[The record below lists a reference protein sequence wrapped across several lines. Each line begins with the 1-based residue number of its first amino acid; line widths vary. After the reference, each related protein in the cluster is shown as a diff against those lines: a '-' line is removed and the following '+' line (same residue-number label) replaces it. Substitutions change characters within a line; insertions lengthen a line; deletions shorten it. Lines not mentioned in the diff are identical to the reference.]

1 MDEGVLSIRWDT
13 GFMDIRLD
21 SFFPCEQ
28 ARFKKLLKVIDL
40 DWEHSDTLKD
50 TLKVYFQQRILPL
63 KEKRKKLAVDLS
75 NAKQAVADL
84 ERLVKSRKKPVG
96 VYLTKAEL
104 EQAKEDLKAAKA
116 CRVKID
122 RDFRT
127 VTSSIPKLE
136 KLLEIINKK
145 HWRYLIMAID
155 FDKINRS
162 VDLEGLRKDVENA
175 SANGTGDF
183 PTIPAGKYEVA
194 LGSMEIKGT
203 KADPNRPMLAVSF
216 KILTGEYKNQRI
228 FMNRVLLG
236 TKNDVNMIKSAEG
249 WLASLDSGVSTVFE
263 DYKQFNQ
270 VVMDV
275 AEAIDGKLEYAV
287 DYDPDRFNSI
297 SVEEVFEVE

>member
-1 MDEGVLSIRWDT
+1 
-13 GFMDIRLD
+13 
-21 SFFPCEQ
+21 
-28 ARFKKLLKVIDL
+28 
-40 DWEHSDTLKD
+40 
-50 TLKVYFQQRILPL
+50 
-63 KEKRKKLAVDLS
+63 
-75 NAKQAVADL
+75 
-84 ERLVKSRKKPVG
+84 
-96 VYLTKAEL
+96 
-104 EQAKEDLKAAKA
+104 
-116 CRVKID
+116 
-122 RDFRT
+122 
-127 VTSSIPKLE
+127 
-136 KLLEIINKK
+136 
-145 HWRYLIMAID
+145 MAID

-175 SANGTGDF
+175 SENGTGDF

-194 LGSMEIKGT
+194 LASMEIKGT

-236 TKNDVNMIKSAEG
+236 TKNDANMIKSAEG

-270 VVMDV
+270 VVLDV

-297 SVEEVFEVE
+297 SIEEVFEVE